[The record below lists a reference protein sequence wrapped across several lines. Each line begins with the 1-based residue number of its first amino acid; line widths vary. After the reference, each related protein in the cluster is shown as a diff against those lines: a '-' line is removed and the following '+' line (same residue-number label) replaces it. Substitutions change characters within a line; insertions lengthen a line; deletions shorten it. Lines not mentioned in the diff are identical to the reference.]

1 VNIDNDE
8 GKVRQKNHITLCAGY
23 NKTLADISSEAEFY
37 LIFVMGKYSFSCRN

>member
-1 VNIDNDE
+1 MMKAKLD
-8 GKVRQKNHITLCAGY
+8 KKNHITLCAGY